1 MQSTPKLINQIQR
14 PVTENLNRIVKTDEG
29 HIVLYDE
36 VANESLLITAQEDQ
50 PTIRRLTTH
59 NPVILDDVFM
69 KQPDG

>member
-69 KQPDG
+69 KQPEG